1 VDQHPDSAAPS
12 LTPYLSHGAYRV
24 AGKPGATY
32 AIAIHNRLDERACP
46 VASGDGVNVLG
57 R

>member
-1 VDQHPDSAAPS
+1 MDQLPESAAPS

-46 VASGDGVNVLG
+46 VASVDGVNVLC